1 MIKVDDRTII
11 WTDVK
16 GYEGL
21 YEINNLG
28 EIKSLGRLVQY
39 SDGRLRRYDGKIMKQ
54 HVNAQGYMSVRLTDE
69 NKESKLELVHR
80 LVLSSF
86 EEKLDDELIVNH
98 IDGNKTNN
106 NLDNLEWTTYSG
118 NNQHAYDTD
127 LKKNKRKVVMYDLE
141 GNILKTF
148 DSIHCAE
155 RETGINYKNIQSVC
169 KNRRIV
175 AGGYKWSYIEDIKL
189 NEKQILFSPIREGV
203 KIPSKISE
211 NVGYDI
217 YANFEEDC
225 IAIEPHTVVLVPTGL
240 VSAFSPKWGVI
251 LKERS
256 STGTKGIEQRCGV
269 IDSGFRGEWKVPI
282 TNGNERTLV
291 IAKEHC
297 VEQLKQ
303 TYGDKIIIYPYE
315 KAIAQ
320 AMVVEVPK
328 MKVEKLDLETI
339 LNIES
344 ERGTGM
350 LGSSNK

>member
-1 MIKVDDRTII
+1 MIKVDDRKIV

-21 YEINNLG
+21 YEINNFG
-28 EIKSLGRLVQY
+28 EIKSLGRVVQY
-39 SDGRLRRYDGKIMKQ
+39 SDGRLRRCDGKIMKQ
-54 HVNAQGYMSVRLTDE
+54 HVNAQGYMSVRLTNED
-69 NKESKLELVHR
+69 KESKLELVHR

-86 EEKLDDELIVNH
+86 EENIDDELVVNH
-98 IDGNKTNN
+98 IDGNKINN
-106 NLDNLEWTTYSG
+106 NLDNLEWTTYSE
-118 NNQHAYDTD
+118 NNQHAYDMD
-127 LKKNKRKVVMYDLE
+127 LKKNKRKVVMYDLK

-148 DSIHCAE
+148 DSIHSAE
-155 RETGINYKNIQSVC
+155 RETGISYKNIQSVC

-189 NEKQILFSPIREGV
+189 NEKQILFSTVREDV

-217 YANFEEDC
+217 YANFEEEC
-225 IAIEPHTVVLVPTGL
+225 VVIEPHQVVLVPTGL

-251 LKERS
+251 LKERG
-256 STGTKGIEQRCGV
+256 STGTKGMEQRCGV

-282 TNGNERTLV
+282 TNGNDKTIV
-291 IAKEHC
+291 IAKESC
-297 VEQLKQ
+297 VEKLKN
-303 TYGDKIIIYPYE
+303 TYGNNITIYPYE

-320 AMVVEVPK
+320 AIIVEVPE
-328 MKVEKLDLETI
+328 MTVEKLDLETI
-339 LNIES
+339 LSISS